1 MNNPK
6 PKQTRS
12 GKQAASHEEEE
23 VCETGHLTMQQLIIE
38 LDKQRQYLK
47 DDLSTMINDS
57 IRPVQLSVDSLKEQ
71 VQDFTVRLTHTE
83 ALAGENFEKL
93 TQAEGT
99 IKSLEARNKIIFERV
114 DDLENRSRRS
124 NLRIINIPEGS
135 ERGRD
140 PVEFMSEL
148 LKECMGPDVFPR
160 PPVLER
166 AHRTPGG
173 SRSEHQPSPPRTFM
187 VCFHYF
193 QEKEK
198 ALRWAREHELKYKG
212 CSLRVYP
219 DLSAALAKKRAAFN
233 AIKHE
238 LYERKIIFHLLHPA
252 RLRVRVGDETR
263 VFDTPKDAETW
274 LSGHSNK

>member
-1 MNNPK
+1 
-6 PKQTRS
+6 
-12 GKQAASHEEEE
+12 
-23 VCETGHLTMQQLIIE
+23 
-38 LDKQRQYLK
+38 
-47 DDLSTMINDS
+47 MINDS

-99 IKSLEARNKIIFERV
+99 IQSLEAQNKFLFERV

-124 NLRIINIPEGS
+124 NLRIINIPE
-135 ERGRD
+135 ERGRN

-148 LKECMGPDVFPR
+148 LKECMGPDVFPW
-160 PPVLER
+160 PPILER

-173 SRSEHQPSPPRTFM
+173 SRSVHQPSPPRTFM

-193 QEKEK
+193 QEK

-212 CSLRVYP
+212 CTLRVYP

-233 AIKHE
+233 AIKHK
-238 LYERKIIFHLLHPA
+238 LYERKSIFHLFHPA

-274 LSGHSNK
+274 LFGYSNK

>member
-99 IKSLEARNKIIFERV
+99 IKSLEARNKILFERV

-124 NLRIINIPEGS
+124 NLQIINIPEGS

-160 PPVLER
+160 PP
-166 AHRTPGG
+166 
-173 SRSEHQPSPPRTFM
+173 
-187 VCFHYF
+187 
-193 QEKEK
+193 EKEK

-212 CSLRVYP
+212 CTLRVYP